1 MCNTEDIIELERLTN
16 QQGVSYLKVETK
28 KSSKTAY
35 IIRKGIEV
43 RLSFFYTP
51 RLEGYTE
58 ECFNYW

>member
-1 MCNTEDIIELERLTN
+1 MCNTEDMIELEGLTN

-51 RLEGYTE
+51 RLEGYT
-58 ECFNYW
+58 